1 MTALDW
7 VLVVLFVGIALS
19 GFWKGAARLVFGV
32 GGLVA
37 GVWVAS
43 LAGPDLSAALAG
55 AVRPEWLAAV
65 LGRVLPVV
73 VVALLSLAAG
83 WGLERTLEALS
94 LGWLNRLL
102 GAGVAAVAGGV
113 LMTLLV
119 VSAARLSP
127 TFRELCERST
137 VGSLMLSMVE
147 GSPHGAPALV
157 DPPRLEAPDEEG

>member
-7 VLVVLFVGIALS
+7 VLGVLWLGIALS
-19 GFWKGAARLVFGV
+19 GFWKGAARLVFGL
-32 GGLVA
+32 GGLAV
-37 GVWVAS
+37 GVWVAA
-43 LAGPDLSAALAG
+43 LAGPDLATVLADV
-55 AVRPEWLAAV
+55 VRPEWLAAV

-102 GAGVAAVAGGV
+102 GAGLAAVAGGA

-119 VSAARLSP
+119 VSTARLSP
-127 TFRELCERST
+127 TFRALCERST
-137 VGSLMLSMVE
+137 VPSLMLSLVE
-147 GSPHGAPALV
+147 GPAAGPGSI
-157 DPPRLEAPDEEG
+157 DPPPIEVPEEGE